1 MSDDWN
7 FHDAMEESARDNA
20 GHLAVLATLMARSQ
34 RAQQLQVSEASLRQQ
49 AEIAKT
55 EAQRLEIEK
64 QRLELEKLKQQAE
77 KDEREAVRLLRI
89 MMTEVGSEF
98 NNFEI
103 RGHFKGS
110 PQGLRRDYA
119 MAVLMS
125 KLEVVR
131 SRSGDLNDLNDL
143 KELSRLENL
152 AQDLAA
158 THFTGGHPLAV
169 TRAKWAELEAW
180 MRGVERI
187 GMRVKE
193 TCAAVYW
200 PTVTQLPSLADLATL
215 QIELESFASQLK
227 FDLKQHASS
236 LPERAAP
243 EGILLDELA
252 EQARLEDLSRGK
264 NPIRAKAFTNCWHQ
278 VAVTGTFVQ
287 NVQAAIQELQL
298 RKNEAAVHD
307 YALQELAVKLE
318 EGRLSDASASVV
330 IFGEVMF
337 DGLDYSPVSDLQ
349 KLKQTLEELKTAKWK
364 DVVLKVTELRRK
376 YSKAGPKSE
385 LGQVFKATLAGAA
398 RGKKLKETMV
408 LVGVATLSCIAILF
422 IYFRAEEKLE
432 AEENREALRSLMG
445 TGQLGSKLSVRL
457 PGGVMMDMVW
467 NPPGAS
473 YSGRLLDEAG
483 RTSDEDQEPVT
494 VSRGFW
500 LGWSEVTQ
508 EQWEVMM
515 GDNPSQIRGKKLP
528 VERVRRKDA
537 LSFVEK
543 LNESRLLPAGW
554 EFTLYNQAGTSLSS
568 QPNPHLRTAAVRTY
582 R

>member
-158 THFTGGHPLAV
+158 THFPGGHPLAV

-200 PTVTQLPSLADLATL
+200 PTATQLPSPTDLATL
-215 QIELESFASQLK
+215 EIELECFASQLN

-298 RKNEAAVHD
+298 RKNEASVHD

-318 EGRLSDASASVV
+318 EGRLSDASASLV

-337 DGLDYSPVSDLQ
+337 DDLDYSPVSDLQ
-349 KLKQTLEELKTAKWK
+349 KLNQTLEELKTAKWK
-364 DVVLKVTELRRK
+364 DVVLKVAELRRK

-385 LGQVFKATLAGAA
+385 LSQVFKATVARAA

-432 AEENREALRSLMG
+432 AAENTEALRSLMG
-445 TGQLGSKLSVRL
+445 SGQPGSKLSVRL

-467 NPPGAS
+467 YDPGAS
-473 YSGRLLDEAG
+473 YTGRLLDEAG

-515 GDNPSQIRGKKLP
+515 GNNPSQIRGKKLP
-528 VERVRRKDA
+528 VERFRQKDA

-554 EFTLYNQAGTSLSS
+554 VFTLYNHAGTSLSS
-568 QPNPHLRTAAVRTY
+568 QPNPQLRTAAVRTY